1 MKLSLNEFIWQQRSD
16 ERLQRVA
23 PLLLA
28 LAQSCRLIA
37 QAVRDAALNNAT
49 GAAGSSNIQG
59 EAQQKLDVISNELM
73 MAETR
78 ELVRALASEEMDDI
92 VPCNPDSEL
101 LLVFDPLD
109 GSSNLDVNISVGSI
123 FSILATPKNPAG
135 DISAEAFL
143 QNGRSQLCAGYALY
157 GPATMLV
164 ITTGNEVNGFTF
176 DEHSGL
182 FMLTHPK
189 LRIAAEAKEFAINT
203 SNARHWP
210 APIQRY
216 IAECQAGSSGV
227 RGRDFNMRWVASM
240 VAEVHRILL
249 RGGVFLYPQD
259 ARTNAKNGKLRLLYE
274 ASPMA
279 MLVEAAG
286 GAASTGCERL
296 LDVQPERLHQRVPV
310 ILGAKSEVELIAGYC
325 REDIDSNSLQSN
337 TQQSI
342 PLSRHQTLFETLF
355 N

>member
-28 LAQSCRLIA
+28 IAQSCRLIA
-37 QAVRDAALNNAT
+37 GAVRDAALNNAM

-78 ELVRALASEEMDDI
+78 DLVRALASEEMDEI
-92 VPCNPDSEL
+92 VPCNPDSDL
-101 LLVFDPLD
+101 LLVYDPLD

-123 FSILATPKNPAG
+123 FSILATPEPAG
-135 DISAEAFL
+135 DLAAESFL

-164 ITTGNEVNGFTF
+164 ITTGHEVNGFTF

-189 LRIAAEAKEFAINT
+189 LRIAEEAKEFAINT

-259 ARTNAKNGKLRLLYE
+259 SRESSKNGKLRLLYE

-286 GAASTGCERL
+286 GAASTGAERL

-310 ILGAKSEVELIAGYC
+310 ILGAMNEVALIEGYC
-325 REDIDSNSLQSN
+325 RTAIAESYLESN
-337 TQQSI
+337 T
-342 PLSRHQTLFETLF
+342 LHKGHALLETQF
-355 N
+355 Q